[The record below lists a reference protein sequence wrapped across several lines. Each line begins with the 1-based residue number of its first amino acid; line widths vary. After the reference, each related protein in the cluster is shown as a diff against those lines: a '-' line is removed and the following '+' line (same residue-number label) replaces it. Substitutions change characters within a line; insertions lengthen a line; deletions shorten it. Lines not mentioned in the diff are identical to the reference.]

1 MTLWP
6 QLRLAHVPHTSASN
20 VLVGKFGSNR
30 LAADLQPSLLM
41 SFHYLRKANN
51 VGYINDLSM
60 RSWVLDCGAFSAMN
74 SGVDIDLA
82 DYIAFCKDILA
93 GPRPP
98 EEVFAL
104 DVIGDELATA
114 RNTEAMWEAGIEAIP
129 TFHIGSSTQALLD
142 MARDYPKIAIGGVA
156 RQAKQAKLDFA
167 KQVFAHVWPK
177 KVHGLGYAQLF
188 HMLALPFHSGDA
200 STWELGPCAFATW
213 KSFGGKTVPIR
224 GSAKDLTGEVRWYLD
239 VERKLQAR
247 WKTMMALLD

>member
-156 RQAKQAKLDFA
+156 RQAKQAKLHFA

-177 KVHGLGYAQLF
+177 KVHGLGYSAPQHL
-188 HMLALPFHSGDA
+188 LAVPFHTCDA
-200 STWELGPCAFATW
+200 STWQAQPTRFGRWRAY
-213 KSFGGKTVPIR
+213 GGKRVSLR
-224 GSAKDLTGEVRWYLD
+224 GSGHDLTCEVEWYLRLEKR
-239 VERKLQAR
+239 VRAR
-247 WKTMMALLD
+247 WAAHMKQLD